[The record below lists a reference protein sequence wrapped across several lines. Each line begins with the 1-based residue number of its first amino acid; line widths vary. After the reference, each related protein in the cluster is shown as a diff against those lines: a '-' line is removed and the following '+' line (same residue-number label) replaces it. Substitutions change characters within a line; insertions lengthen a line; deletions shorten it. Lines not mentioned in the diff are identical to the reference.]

1 MCVKLEDPG
10 TKRYKFPQLSNDFS
24 LSLTKA
30 MSSVRYF
37 WCLDWC
43 QPARHPS
50 LNIAASE
57 ACGLP
62 MGVLVGSSVR
72 WSELSSRL
80 HKNKQ
85 PTPALRPRW
94 EPRIF
99 ILISSLTGEDLLTK
113 SSLMASASGP
123 RLRWVFLF
131 FGVEKNLWKKCL
143 FWCEWFAQVMDA
155 NSFLCE
161 GGILHR
167 ERIFGLNF
175 KLRELAAS
183 WKNLGAKI
191 ACKRCD
197 VILRHPTG
205 YQGNWVFCDGL
216 AGNGRIGHLHEE
228 GPACFL
234 KAFWVGSFEIS
245 CLAKVRPN
253 EISVAPCSQ
262 GFEISLIWNLVCQ
275 MQGRFKLPTGFDC
288 SNWESPWIGVEY
300 RVSVIETD
308 LWHLVQFVQCTQST
322 AQGAMDLGFRFC
334 SLFGT
339 RNREILHQTLN
350 SYDLI
355 VLDWHFL
362 RSLQSWSQV

>member
-131 FGVEKNLWKKCL
+131 FGVEKSMKKC
-143 FWCEWFAQVMDA
+143 FEKVWFFLQVMDA

-167 ERIFGLNF
+167 ERIFGLDNGIISVNLLLLE
-175 KLRELAAS
+175 KS
-183 WKNLGAKI
+183 LGAKI

-197 VILRHPTG
+197 ELRHPTG

-228 GPACFL
+228 GPACFPGFLSWQLWNFLLSQSQAKWDTVLHLAHKDL
-234 KAFWVGSFEIS
+234 KF
-245 CLAKVRPN
+245 
-253 EISVAPCSQ
+253 
-262 GFEISLIWNLVCQ
+262 
-275 MQGRFKLPTGFDC
+275 
-288 SNWESPWIGVEY
+288 
-300 RVSVIETD
+300 
-308 LWHLVQFVQCTQST
+308 LW
-322 AQGAMDLGFRFC
+322 FR
-334 SLFGT
+334 
-339 RNREILHQTLN
+339 I
-350 SYDLI
+350 
-355 VLDWHFL
+355 
-362 RSLQSWSQV
+362 